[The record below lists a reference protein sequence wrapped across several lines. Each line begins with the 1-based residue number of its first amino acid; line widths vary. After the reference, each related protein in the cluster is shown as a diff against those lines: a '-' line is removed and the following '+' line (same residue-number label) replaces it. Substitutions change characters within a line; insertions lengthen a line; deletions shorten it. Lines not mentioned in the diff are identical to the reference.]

1 MDDLEIDILT
11 TQSGSVVAPAGCGK
25 TQLIADSLRAMESGR
40 PALVLTHTNAGR
52 AALEQRLR
60 LAKVPATA
68 FRVATLD
75 SWAIRLGQHFPAR
88 IGLASKVLRVERA
101 SSDYPAIRK
110 ATVKL
115 LRGKHLDAPLQATY
129 SRVLIDEYQD
139 CDMDQHALAM
149 ALSRVLPV
157 TVLGDPLQAIFDFSG
172 PTVNWKTDVLP
183 AFPSLGRL
191 ATPWR
196 WHNAKATN
204 LGEWLL
210 GVRKSLVRRD
220 PIDLAK
226 APEEVV
232 WIQLSSNEIEAHMQR
247 MKAAQFKA
255 PGPKGSVVII
265 VDSANKRAQLDI
277 AIRTPGALM
286 VEALELKDFIEFAR
300 GFDPTHSASLD
311 RLVGFASEMM
321 TGLSAAHLLKRVAS
335 HSKKRSKTE
344 ATPIET
350 AALAFSDKR
359 DFSSAARTLND
370 FRAAAD
376 VRIIRPEVFR
386 LCVNALESA
395 HRGGTFLEEAI
406 RARERNRHLPR
417 AVPRRAVGSTLLL
430 KGLEADVAVV
440 LDPQKLNRR
449 HLYVA
454 MTRGSKK
461 LVICSPTAVLTPKD

>member
-1 MDDLEIDILT
+1 MAELEIDILT
-11 TQSGSVVAPAGCGK
+11 SQSGSVVAPAGCGK

-60 LAKVPATA
+60 RAKVPATA

-75 SWAIRLGQHFPAR
+75 SWAIRLGQRFPAR
-88 IGLASKVLRVERA
+88 TGLTSKVLRVERA

-115 LRGKHLDAPLQATY
+115 LQSKHLDAPLRATY
-129 SRVLIDEYQD
+129 SRVLVDEYQD
-139 CDMDQHALAM
+139 CDLDQHALVV
-149 ALSRVLPV
+149 ALSRVLPI

-172 PTVNWKTDVLP
+172 PTVKWKTDVLP
-183 AFPSLGRL
+183 VFPSLGRL
-191 ATPWR
+191 AKPWR
-196 WHNAKATN
+196 WHNAKAPD
-204 LGEWLL
+204 LGAWLL
-210 GVRKSLVRRD
+210 NVRESLIKRV
-220 PIDLAK
+220 PIDLAN
-226 APEEVV
+226 APEDVV
-232 WIQLSSNEIEAHMQR
+232 WVQLSRNEPEAHVQR

-255 PGPKGSVVII
+255 PGAKGSVVII
-265 VDSANKRAQLDI
+265 VDSANKRAQLDT

-300 GFDPTHSASLD
+300 GFDPAHSASLD
-311 RLVGFASEMM
+311 QLVGFASEMM
-321 TGLSAAHLLKRVAS
+321 TGLSAAQLLKRVAS
-335 HSKKRSKTE
+335 HSTKRSKTE

-350 AALAFSDKR
+350 AALAFSNKH

-376 VRIIRPEVFR
+376 VRIFRPEVFR

-406 RARERNRHLPR
+406 WARERNRHLPR
-417 AVPRRAVGSTLLL
+417 SVPRRAVGSTLLL

-440 LDPQKLNRR
+440 LDPHKLNRR

-461 LVICSPTAVLTPKD
+461 LVICSPTALLTPTD

>member
-1 MDDLEIDILT
+1 MADLEIDILT
-11 TQSGSVVAPAGCGK
+11 SKSGSVIAPAGCGK
-25 TQLIADSLRAMESGR
+25 TQLIADSLRVMESGR

-60 LAKVPATA
+60 RANVPATA

-75 SWAIRLGQHFPAR
+75 SWAIRLGQRFPAR
-88 IGLASKVLRVERA
+88 SGLPGKVLRVERA
-101 SSDYPAIRK
+101 GSDYPAIRK

-115 LRGKHLDAPLQATY
+115 LQARHLDAPLHATY
-129 SRVLIDEYQD
+129 SRVLVDEYQD
-139 CDMDQHALAM
+139 CDMDQHALVV

-172 PTVNWKTDVLP
+172 PTVQWKKDVLP

-196 WHNAKATN
+196 WHNAKAPD
-204 LGEWLL
+204 LGTWLL
-210 GVRKSLVRRD
+210 DVRNSLVKRL

-226 APEEVV
+226 APGEVV
-232 WIQLSSNEIEAHMQR
+232 WVQLSKMDTEAHTQR
-247 MKAAQFKA
+247 MKAAQVKA
-255 PGPKGSVVII
+255 PGTKGSVVII
-265 VDSANKRAQLDI
+265 VDSANKRAQLDT

-286 VEALELKDFIEFAR
+286 VEALELKDFIDFAR

-311 RLVGFASEMM
+311 KLVGFASEMM
-321 TGLSAAHLLKRVAS
+321 TGLSASQLLKRVAS
-335 HSKKRSKTE
+335 HSNKRSKTE
-344 ATPIET
+344 ATPIES
-350 AALAFSDKR
+350 AALAFSGKR
-359 DFSSAARTLND
+359 DFSSAARTLGD
-370 FRAAAD
+370 FRSAAD
-376 VRIIRPEVFR
+376 VRIFRPEVFR
-386 LCVNALESA
+386 LCVNAMEAA

-406 RARERNRHLPR
+406 KARERNRHLPR
-417 AVPRRAVGSTLLL
+417 SVPRRAVGSTLLL

-440 LDPQKLNRR
+440 LDPHKLNRR

-461 LVICSPTAVLTPKD
+461 LVICSPTPVLTPKD